1 MSFYLTKNLRGA
13 ERKRKAEGE
22 LKRDRPGRSEEAMVA
37 CEIDVREKDPQTS
50 PGQASQGSHL
60 AQPEDVG
67 EVQGGLLEIAIT
79 RIEEKKSFDE
89 AQAIELSNVLNSAAV
104 RGLSQSELAEVDF
117 GKVMN
122 MRWVMTWK
130 ATGQAK
136 ARLVVL
142 GYQGTQPHECGYSVT
157 NLEQDRPACSV
168 DLRGEQQLRSG
179 ER

>member
-1 MSFYLTKNLRGA
+1 M
-13 ERKRKAEGE
+13 
-22 LKRDRPGRSEEAMVA
+22 
-37 CEIDVREKDPQTS
+37 
-50 PGQASQGSHL
+50 

-142 GYQGTQPHECGYSVT
+142 GYQAHNLTSVAT
-157 NLEQDRPACSV
+157 ASPTLRAGPAGMFC
-168 DLRGEQQLRSG
+168 
-179 ER
+179 